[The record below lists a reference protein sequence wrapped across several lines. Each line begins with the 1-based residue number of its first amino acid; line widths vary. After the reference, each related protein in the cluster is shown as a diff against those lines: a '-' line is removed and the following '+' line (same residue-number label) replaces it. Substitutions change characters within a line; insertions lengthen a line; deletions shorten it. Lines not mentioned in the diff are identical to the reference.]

1 MAPGTGDPVFASDV
15 NGNPKRAVRD
25 DAVTACGH
33 IVGLVSDTHGLLRAE
48 ALTALQGSDWIL
60 HAGDIG
66 DGAILERLR
75 EIAPVAAVRGN
86 NDHGTWASRL
96 PQTHRLEVG
105 GVRVFVIHD
114 LAELAIDPVAIG
126 VDVVVCGHS
135 HRPVIERRAGV
146 LFVNPGSAGPRRF
159 QLPISVARL
168 AITGHQVDAEMV
180 MLAAGSGVVPQRSR
194 EAPRAMRGRR
204 DRQA

>member
-1 MAPGTGDPVFASDV
+1 M
-15 NGNPKRAVRD
+15 RD
-25 DAVTACGH
+25 HAVTARGH
-33 IVGLVSDTHGLLRAE
+33 IVGLVSDTHGLLRDE
-48 ALTALQGSDWIL
+48 ALAALRESDWIV

-66 DGAILERLR
+66 DVEILERLR

-86 NDHGTWASRL
+86 NDHGPWASRL

-105 GVRVFVIHD
+105 GMRVFVIHD

-168 AITGHQVDAEMV
+168 AIAGDKVEAELV
-180 MLAAGSGVVPQRSR
+180 MLAAGSRAEAQRVPATR
-194 EAPRAMRGRR
+194 EASRAMRGRR